1 MKYRNFKPFG
11 SISALTLGGGG
22 IGNVWGKTTRKEAVD
37 TVLYAID
44 SGINHLD
51 MAPMYGRGEA
61 ELVVGEA
68 LKDRDAS
75 KLKITT
81 KCQLGTLPHDKVY
94 EKLNESLIESFERM
108 KIDKVNLFLLHSQLI
123 KDDYQLPVL
132 NDLRDSITTSLSCYY
147 DSVIPA
153 FERLK
158 SEGKIDAWG
167 IGLGQEEALIS
178 AINHETQPEAMQCAV
193 NVMNSI
199 GAIGYISKKPDPNR
213 ILKECQDKDIPI
225 FF

>member
-68 LKDRDAS
+68 LKKETS
-75 KLKITT
+75 KLKLQPNVSWALFRTIRFM
-81 KCQLGTLPHDKVY
+81 KNSMNLLSKV
-94 EKLNESLIESFERM
+94 
-108 KIDKVNLFLLHSQLI
+108 
-123 KDDYQLPVL
+123 
-132 NDLRDSITTSLSCYY
+132 LR
-147 DSVIPA
+147 
-153 FERLK
+153 E
-158 SEGKIDAWG
+158 
-167 IGLGQEEALIS
+167 
-178 AINHETQPEAMQCAV
+178 
-193 NVMNSI
+193 
-199 GAIGYISKKPDPNR
+199 
-213 ILKECQDKDIPI
+213 
-225 FF
+225 